1 MESKSI
7 MYDIAVVGGG
17 LVGAAFALD
26 LTRQNPKL
34 RIILI
39 ERNQPDFSY
48 NQDGFDNKI
57 YALSPKNYQHL
68 QNLASGLDEKRV
80 GTIEAMDV
88 RGNHGGK
95 IEFGQHDCH
104 GNYLAKIVEYRNL
117 HQAVYRELSNYD
129 NVEFKFT
136 SLAKV
141 ENEADQV
148 SLYETDGSKL
158 EARWLVAADGANS
171 FVRQQI
177 GFDLEEIPYYQ
188 SGVVANFRCE
198 HDHQNIARQWFL
210 GEGILAYLPL
220 PNQQISIVWS
230 SNEPDAL
237 LKLTADELCSIV
249 AEAGQY
255 SLGKLEL
262 ITPAQAFPLKL
273 NLIEKFYAGRVILI
287 GDAAHTIHPL
297 AGQGVNLGFG
307 DAWELAQ
314 LLATGVENLN
324 PAELARYN
332 YNRLAEVRKMQMT
345 CHMLHRLF
353 HNRLPVVDKL
363 RNLGLNLVN
372 QIAPLK
378 KMMINSAINY

>member
-1 MESKSI
+1 

-26 LTRQNPKL
+26 LACQNSKL
-34 RIILI
+34 KIILI
-39 ERNQPDFSY
+39 ERNQPDF
-48 NQDGFDNKI
+48 NQNEHGFDNKI

-68 QNLASGLDEKRV
+68 QSITSGLDEKRV

-95 IEFGQHDCH
+95 IEFDQHDCR

-117 HQAVYRELSNYD
+117 HRAVYHELSNHD
-129 NVEFKFT
+129 NVEFKST

-141 ENEADQV
+141 DNEAERV
-148 SLYETDGSKL
+148 SLYEKNGSKL
-158 EARWLVAADGANS
+158 EAKWLIAADGANS
-171 FVRQQI
+171 FVRQQ
-177 GFDLEEIPYYQ
+177 GRFNLEEIPYYQ

-198 HDHQNIARQWFL
+198 HDHHNIARQWFL

-230 SNEPDAL
+230 SNEPEYL
-237 LKLTADELCSIV
+237 LKLSADELCAAV
-249 AEAGQY
+249 AEAGEY

-262 ITPAQAFPLKL
+262 ITSAQAFPLKL
-273 NLIEKFYAGRVILI
+273 NLINKFYSGRVILI

-307 DAWELAQ
+307 DAWELTQ
-314 LLATGVENLN
+314 LLASRVENLS

>member
-1 MESKSI
+1 

-26 LTRQNPKL
+26 LARQNSKL
-34 RIILI
+34 KIILI
-39 ERNQPDFSY
+39 ERNQPDFSQ
-48 NQDGFDNKI
+48 NEHGFDNKI

-68 QNLASGLDEKRV
+68 QSITSGLDEKRV
-80 GTIEAMDV
+80 GTIDAMDV

-95 IEFGQHDCH
+95 IEFDQHDCR

-117 HQAVYRELSNYD
+117 HRAVYHELSNHD
-129 NVEFKFT
+129 NVEFKST

-141 ENEADQV
+141 DNEAERV
-148 SLYETDGSKL
+148 SLYEKNGSKL
-158 EARWLVAADGANS
+158 EAKWLIAADGANS
-171 FVRQQI
+171 FVRQQ
-177 GFDLEEIPYYQ
+177 GRFNLEEIPYYQ

-198 HDHQNIARQWFL
+198 HDHHNIARQWFL

-230 SNEPDAL
+230 SNEPEYL
-237 LKLTADELCSIV
+237 LKLSADELCAAV
-249 AEAGQY
+249 AEAGEY

-262 ITPAQAFPLKL
+262 ITSAQAFPLKL
-273 NLIEKFYAGRVILI
+273 NLINKFYSGRVILI

-307 DAWELAQ
+307 DAWELTQ
-314 LLATGVENLN
+314 LLASRVENLS

-353 HNRLPVVDKL
+353 HNRLPLVDKV

-372 QIAPLK
+372 RIAPLK

>member
-1 MESKSI
+1 

-26 LTRQNPKL
+26 LVHQNSKL
-34 RIILI
+34 KIILI
-39 ERNQPDFSY
+39 ERNQPDFSQ
-48 NQDGFDNKI
+48 NEHGFDNKI

-68 QNLASGLDEKRV
+68 QRITSGLDEKRV

-95 IEFGQHDCH
+95 IEFDQHDCR

-117 HQAVYRELSNYD
+117 HQAVYRELSNHD
-129 NVEFKFT
+129 NVEFRFT

-141 ENEADQV
+141 ENEAEYV
-148 SLYETDGSKL
+148 LLYETDGSEL
-158 EARWLVAADGANS
+158 EAKWLVAADGGNS

-177 GFDLEEIPYYQ
+177 GFEIQEIPYYQ

-198 HDHQNIARQWFL
+198 HDHHNIARQWFL
-210 GEGILAYLPL
+210 GEGVLAYLPL

-230 SNEPDAL
+230 SNDPEYL
-237 LKLTADELCSIV
+237 LKLSADELCAAV
-249 AEAGQY
+249 AEGGEY

-262 ITPAQAFPLKL
+262 ITSAQAFPLKL
-273 NLIEKFYAGRVILI
+273 NLIHKFYSGRVILI

-314 LLATGVENLN
+314 LLASRVENLS
-324 PAELARYN
+324 PAELARYS

-353 HNRLPVVDKL
+353 HNRLPVVDKV

-372 QIAPLK
+372 RIAPLK